1 MRAALLA
8 IMAVLIIAGCVGQ
21 TAPAAGG
28 QPAGG
33 GPAVVPTPEAKAVS
47 VSITEGPTNVQVGKL
62 FTVKWHVVGPSGSAT
77 NDSRIYYDVVSHAG
91 TFASGVT
98 PKTSG
103 YKSFTP
109 AQPGAMPADFSA
121 DIAPGPAGSTLFYRA
136 FAQVDGLYYW
146 SDEYQ
151 LKEVVA
157 APTVAITAS
166 PADAAG
172 TSSVNV
178 AWKVEGG
185 LPGSIGSTYLEWG
198 ILSGKYTSQTTA
210 QTGTSPMAFSTALT
224 APSAP
229 NTVYFRVHAMVDG
242 TDYTTDEKY
251 ILVK

>member
-1 MRAALLA
+1 
-8 IMAVLIIAGCVGQ
+8 MAVLIIAGCVGQ

-28 QPAGG
+28 QSAGG
-33 GPAVVPTPEAKAVS
+33 GPVVTQTPEAKAVS
-47 VSITEGPTNVQVGKL
+47 VTITEGPTNVQVGKL
-62 FTVKWHVVGPSGSAT
+62 FTVKWHAIGPSGSAT
-77 NDSRIYYDVVSHAG
+77 NDTSIYYDAVSHAG

-109 AQPGAMPADFSA
+109 AQTGTLPADFSA
-121 DIAPGPAGSTLFYRA
+121 DIAPGSAGSTMFYRA
-136 FAQVDGLYYW
+136 YAQVDGLHYW

-157 APTVAITAS
+157 APTVTITAA
-166 PADAAG
+166 PADATGA
-172 TSSVNV
+172 SSVSV

-198 ILSGKYTSQTTA
+198 ILSGQYTSQTTA
-210 QTGTSPMAFSTALT
+210 QTGTSPMTFSTTLT

-229 NTVYFRVHAMVDG
+229 NTIYFRVHATVDG
-242 TDYTTDEKY
+242 KELITDEKY